1 LQLLGDISN
10 CDVLDL
16 ACGEGYYTRIIRKMV
31 APQNKVFGVDISEDM
46 IELAKS

>member
-16 ACGEGYYTRIIRKMV
+16 ACGEGYYTRIIRELVSSKN
-31 APQNKVFGVDISEDM
+31 QVFGVDISEDM